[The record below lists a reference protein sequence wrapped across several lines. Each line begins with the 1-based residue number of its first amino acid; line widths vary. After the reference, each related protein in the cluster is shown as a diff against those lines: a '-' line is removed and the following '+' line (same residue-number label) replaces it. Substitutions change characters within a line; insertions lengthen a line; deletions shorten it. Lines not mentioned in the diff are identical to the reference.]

1 MERRWWRRYLG
12 RRDVDEYLA
21 WKRAYWQR
29 FLRETGH
36 AQVLEEDWQYGARVL
51 DAGCGPAGVFSVL
64 AKASVTA
71 VDPLLDA
78 YDELPHF
85 ERTRYPNVHWRD
97 VPLERFEE
105 TGGYDYVFC
114 LNVLNHVR
122 DLGAVLR
129 VLAKALRPS
138 GTLVLSVD
146 AHRHAWLKPVFKLLP
161 GDVLHP
167 HQLDL
172 GEYVA
177 ACEAAGL
184 RLERQ
189 QLYDTP
195 ALFDYWVLTLKP
207 VATPP
212 APKLTSA

>member
-12 RRDVDEYLA
+12 SRDVAEYA
-21 WKRAYWQR
+21 DWKRDYWRR

-36 AQVLEEDWQYGARVL
+36 ARVLDPGRQFGLRVL
-51 DAGCGPAGVFSVL
+51 DAGCGPAGVFTVL

-71 VDPLLDA
+71 VDPLLGS

-85 ERTRYPNVHWRD
+85 SRTAHPNVLWVD
-97 VPLERFEE
+97 AALEDLREE
-105 TGGYDYVFC
+105 GAYDYVFC

-122 DLGAVLR
+122 DMGAVLR
-129 VLAKALRPS
+129 VLAKALRPG

-146 AHRHAWLKPVFKLLP
+146 AHRHAWLKPVFRAVP

-167 HQLDL
+167 HQLSL
-172 GEYVA
+172 GGYES
-177 ACEAAGL
+177 ACREAGL
-184 RLERQ
+184 RVERK

-195 ALFDYWVLTLKP
+195 VLFDYWVLTLK
-207 VATPP
+207 A
-212 APKLTSA
+212 AGR